1 MPNRKTFDEKEK
13 YDHSGHPLAHRQA
26 GDLKPDV
33 NVDLGAG
40 ADLEAAEGSES
51 AATSEAHAR
60 DVVHQSAA
68 NVRRKPRTAR
78 RTG

>member
-13 YDHSGHPLAHRQA
+13 YDHSGHPIAHRQA

-33 NVDLGAG
+33 NVEVEAG
-40 ADLEAAEGSES
+40 DGLES
-51 AATSEAHAR
+51 AATNEAHAR
-60 DVVHQSAA
+60 DAVKQNTA
-68 NVRRKPRTAR
+68 NVRRKPRAAS